1 MRAINI
7 KQVEAFVLAAELGS
21 FRRAGDMLNTTQP
34 NISARIAALEGLL
47 NRKLLDRDAGSVTL
61 TPAGSAL
68 LPQARAILAAV
79 DSLLVA
85 ANEPE
90 LFHGRLRLGVTELI
104 VHSWLA
110 DFLAEFSARF
120 PNVDTELLVD
130 FSANISEA
138 LSHRTIDLAL
148 QSGPFETQT
157 SGAIDLG
164 AYPLVWVAAPS
175 LGLGEGVVTTQE
187 LVRFPV
193 LTYATHTHPYRQMEQ
208 YFRKAGNIRV
218 RLVPST
224 NLSASLKMTLEG
236 LGVACLPEAMISGL
250 VASGKLSRLQF
261 GWRPDA
267 LIFQARFDMQ
277 RAPDYVK
284 QAAAIA
290 ARVAHRAGQG
300 QA

>member
-21 FRRAGDMLNTTQP
+21 FRRAGDLLNTTQP
-34 NISARIAALEGLL
+34 NISARIATLEGLL

-68 LPQARAILAAV
+68 LGKARAVLSAV
-79 DSLLVA
+79 DDLLVA

-110 DFLAEFSARF
+110 DFLAEFNARF

-130 FSANISEA
+130 FSANLSEA

-164 AYPLVWVAAPS
+164 AYPLVWVASPV
-175 LGLGEGVVTTQE
+175 LGLEERELTTAE
-187 LVRFPV
+187 LARFPV
-193 LTYATHTHPYRQMEQ
+193 LTYATHTQPYRQMEQ
-208 YFRKAGNIRV
+208 YFRKAGNVRV

-236 LGVACLPEAMISGL
+236 LGVACLPEAMISEL
-250 VASGKLSRLQF
+250 IAAGKLTRLQF
-261 GWRPDA
+261 VWRPDA
-267 LIFQARFDMQ
+267 LVFQARFDSQ
-277 RAPDYVK
+277 RAPNYVR
-284 QAAAIA
+284 QAAQIA
-290 ARVAHRAGQG
+290 ARVAHGSSPASQ
-300 QA
+300 